1 MWVGVNEEV
10 DRGQMCTYRWGESH
24 TQANSSLSF
33 LSRYRPYILYSQ
45 KAIHIFTKGHTY
57 IFTNGHKYHIEKWH
71 TRLKKVVEKAHFTFL
86 SVKKKQALRTCN
98 GETCMLALPK
108 IYKDSQFYLSNL

>member
-1 MWVGVNEEV
+1 MLVCGLVLMKKLTEV
-10 DRGQMCTYRWGESH
+10 KCVLIDGEKAIHKQILHSPFCLDIGH
-24 TQANSSLSF
+24 TS
-33 LSRYRPYILYSQ
+33 YIHKRPYIYSQ
-45 KAIHIFTKGHTY
+45 KA

-86 SVKKKQALRTCN
+86 SVKKKEALRTCN